1 MGAQQSTS
9 ALPATMRRLVLTHG
23 AMDFDGV
30 TIAVEECPI
39 PTPRS
44 GEVLVKVVAAPVNPS
59 DYGKWKGKPGPPPK
73 PVAMGLEGSGTVVAS
88 GGGVMAGSMV
98 GKRIGFTNPAKG
110 QGSYSEYV
118 TVSALQCFPMPD
130 EVPLE
135 DACSFFV
142 NPFTAYAIVDTA
154 RSRGSPGLVL
164 TAAASQLGQ
173 MLVKLCKEERYP
185 IVCVVRREAQ
195 AETLRALGAEHV
207 VVTAGG
213 EAKELKEVV
222 AQLGITVAFD
232 AVAGPMTA
240 ALLAALPNKSTVYVF
255 GRLSGEPAHCPPLD
269 LIYFEKKV
277 EGFLV
282 AGHAGSW
289 LRKDGLL
296 KMGLR
301 QRACAQR
308 VCPALAEGGW
318 AASTFVDC
326 TPDTMWASF
335 LSLYKS
341 EGFTGKKLRVRLDG
355 GADATSAA

>member
-1 MGAQQSTS
+1 MAL
-9 ALPATMRRLVLTHG
+9 LPAFNG
-23 AMDFDGV
+23 DD
-30 TIAVEECPI
+30 P
-39 PTPRS
+39 
-44 GEVLVKVVAAPVNPS
+44 PVNPS

-195 AETLRALGAEHV
+195 AETLRALGAEVGVQLLRLLEQVLLVLVRLEHHLVQLRVLALVQLRLRHRELPRRRELVDLLLLEVRLQVCGADGLDRGHIGLQQHCLRKQLLRVARPRRHLLDV
-207 VVTAGG
+207 VVLV
-213 EAKELKEVV
+213 EPR
-222 AQLGITVAFD
+222 D
-232 AVAGPMTA
+232 A
-240 ALLAALPNKSTVYVF
+240 LAALRVGARVV
-255 GRLSGEPAHCPPLD
+255 GD
-269 LIYFEKKV
+269 
-277 EGFLV
+277 V
-282 AGHAGSW
+282 AGVVLHRERLLLA
-289 LRKDGLL
+289 LRRL
-296 KMGLR
+296 K
-301 QRACAQR
+301 
-308 VCPALAEGGW
+308 VPVAE
-318 AASTFVDC
+318 S
-326 TPDTMWASF
+326 
-335 LSLYKS
+335 KQ
-341 EGFTGKKLRVRLDG
+341 ER
-355 GADATSAA
+355 

>member
-1 MGAQQSTS
+1 
-9 ALPATMRRLVLTHG
+9 
-23 AMDFDGV
+23 
-30 TIAVEECPI
+30 
-39 PTPRS
+39 
-44 GEVLVKVVAAPVNPS
+44 
-59 DYGKWKGKPGPPPK
+59 
-73 PVAMGLEGSGTVVAS
+73 
-88 GGGVMAGSMV
+88 
-98 GKRIGFTNPAKG
+98 
-110 QGSYSEYV
+110 
-118 TVSALQCFPMPD
+118 MPD

-213 EAKELKEVV
+213 EAKELKEVI

-289 LRKDGLL
+289 LRKDGLI

-308 VCPALAEGGW
+308 VCPRARRGRLGG
-318 AASTFVDC
+318 
-326 TPDTMWASF
+326 
-335 LSLYKS
+335 LH
-341 EGFTGKKLRVRLDG
+341 LRGLHAGHDVGLLPVAVQVGGLHRQEAPRAPRRRRRRDVRRVTLH
-355 GADATSAA
+355 ACPRFSKR

>member
-1 MGAQQSTS
+1 M
-9 ALPATMRRLVLTHG
+9 
-23 AMDFDGV
+23 
-30 TIAVEECPI
+30 
-39 PTPRS
+39 
-44 GEVLVKVVAAPVNPS
+44 
-59 DYGKWKGKPGPPPK
+59 
-73 PVAMGLEGSGTVVAS
+73 
-88 GGGVMAGSMV
+88 
-98 GKRIGFTNPAKG
+98 
-110 QGSYSEYV
+110 
-118 TVSALQCFPMPD
+118 
-130 EVPLE
+130 
-135 DACSFFV
+135 
-142 NPFTAYAIVDTA
+142 
-154 RSRGSPGLVL
+154 L

-213 EAKELKEVV
+213 EAKELKEVI

-255 GRLSGEPAHCPPLD
+255 GRLSGEPAHCAPLD

-289 LRKDGLL
+289 LRKDGLI

-326 TPDTMWASF
+326 TPDTMWRLLPVAVQVGGLHRQEAPRAPRRRRRRDVRRVTLHACPRFSALINILRRPRAATAVNKTAFSMTMKTMNGSPPLPYKKYSAPNATASATCTAAQCASCVGDGSMAAATRAAT
-335 LSLYKS
+335 SLV
-341 EGFTGKKLRVRLDG
+341 EHERPQATFWRRVRQIRREAVG
-355 GADATSAA
+355 QAVVEEGVADQHRQLEDSEDD